1 MAFAATRFEY
11 RWRWGIHCAV
21 YVLGFSA
28 PWNYAAKVDGT
39 RHLWE
44 WMALRMG
51 GTAAAFNGL
60 LIAATVC
67 ACAGAALRT
76 WGTAYLSA
84 GVVLSPEMH
93 DQGVIAEGPF
103 RYMRN
108 PLYVGTFLFTLALAL
123 LMPPSGALFAVVAI
137 GLMQVRLIFAE
148 EPFLLAKL
156 GPAYAAYCAR
166 VPRVLPSGRK
176 PAHGGET
183 AMNGAPGIVP
193 LWGQAVVGESLMIGV
208 AVVFVALGWRYDAWL
223 LTKGVV
229 VALGVSI
236 VLRALFVKRS

>member
-1 MAFAATRFEY
+1 MALAATSFEY

-21 YVLGFSA
+21 YVIGFFA

-44 WMALRMG
+44 WLALRMG

-67 ACAGAALRT
+67 ACAAAWLRT

-93 DQGVIAEGPF
+93 DQGVIADGPF

-166 VPRVLPSGRK
+166 VPRVLPDGRAVAASGRR
-176 PAHGGET
+176 ADW
-183 AMNGAPGIVP
+183 A
-193 LWGQAVVGESLMIGV
+193 QAVVGESLMIGV

-236 VLRALFVKRS
+236 VLRALFVTGKKAQD